1 MAQSFVMGWF
11 LGRGEKGDLEGST
24 HVWRQISFK
33 IEMEDEDLKTETLDT
48 LYALGNLGAL
58 Q

>member
-1 MAQSFVMGWF
+1 MSWAGS
-11 LGRGEKGDLEGST
+11 LDEGRKKGDLEGST